1 MFRNK
6 YESMKDQLLSK
17 QIKNI
22 KNTLELE
29 KYFQYLIEMI
39 ENRDVLKNKVMIEGI
54 IKSHADNC

>member
-1 MFRNK
+1 
-6 YESMKDQLLSK
+6 MKDQLLSK